1 MEQKIMPSFDVVSKI
16 DQHEA
21 TNAIDQANREVK
33 NRFDFKGTNSKFEL
47 DKDIITL
54 TSPSKFQLQQMQQIL
69 EPKLVKRGIDLT
81 CLKHGDIHENLH
93 EAKQEITIKHGID
106 HDMGKKIN
114 KTIKDSQ
121 LKAQSS
127 VMGDHVR
134 VTAKKRD
141 DLQDIIAMLQKEE
154 LGIPLQFENF
164 RD

>member
-1 MEQKIMPSFDVVSKI
+1 MPTFDIVSKI
-16 DQHEA
+16 DLHEA

-33 NRFDFKGTNSKFEL
+33 NRFDFKDTNAHFEL
-47 DKDIITL
+47 KENVVTL
-54 TSPSKFQLQQMQQIL
+54 IAPNKFQLQQMQQIL
-69 EPKLVKRGIDLT
+69 EPKLVKRGIDLN
-81 CLKHGDIHENLH
+81 CLKHEEIHESLH

-106 HDMGKKIN
+106 HEMGKKIN
-114 KTIKDSQ
+114 KIIKDSQ

-141 DLQDIIAMLQKEE
+141 DLQAVISILREE
-154 LGIPLQFENF
+154 QLGIPLQFDNF